1 MHVRASTCRALPV
14 CELDGNE
21 RLAFLDSAVINPD
34 SGHVEGFV
42 VRVPDFLRAQRQFLS
57 SNDIAHWGLVV
68 RIRHRDLIGPLD
80 ERLRLQEIAKSGRAV
95 LGQSIVTESGR
106 RLGRC
111 RDLQFETHFFQLEWL
126 FPRLFLRWGIPVAAR
141 DIVEVRADAIV
152 VKDRPAVVPAEVP
165 AIPAV
170 PAAA

>member
-1 MHVRASTCRALPV
+1 MHVRASACRALPV

-21 RLAFLDSAVINPD
+21 RLAFLETTVVNPD
-34 SGHVEGFV
+34 SGHVEGFI
-42 VRVPDFLRAQRQFLS
+42 VRIPDFLRSNREFLS
-57 SNDIAHWGLVV
+57 SNDIAHWGLVA
-68 RIRHRDLIGPLD
+68 RISHRDLIGPLD
-80 ERLRLQEIAKSGRAV
+80 ERLRLQQIVRSGRTV
-95 LGQSIVTESGR
+95 LGQPIVTEGGR

-126 FPRLFLRWGIPVAAR
+126 FPRSFFRWGVPVAAR

-152 VKDRPAVVPAEVP
+152 VKDRQATAPVETA

>member
-1 MHVRASTCRALPV
+1 MHVRASACRALPV

-21 RLAFLDSAVINPD
+21 KLAFLEIAVVNPD
-34 SGHVEGFV
+34 NGHIEGFV

-80 ERLRLQEIAKSGRAV
+80 ERLRLQEIVQSGRTM
-95 LGQSIVTESGR
+95 LGRAIVTESGR

-126 FPRLFLRWGIPVAAR
+126 FPRSFFRWGIPVAAR
-141 DIVEVRADAIV
+141 DIVEVRADAII
-152 VKDRPAVVPAEVP
+152 VKDRPAPVRVEA